1 MQGGRRKDTRAN
13 ETKARTSEVRKKH
26 GRENKMKIWKATLP
40 SLWRL
45 TRATSMVVGLAVML
59 ALVAGVTSLA
69 VAKTP
74 SGGETASAVLKGVSN
89 TATAVTT
96 LINSG
101 TGPALS
107 LRVQQGNPPLA
118 VNSST
123 KVANLNADS
132 LDGEDAAAFVRTNG
146 KAADSDLLDGRDS
159 TAFLGANDKAAD
171 SDLLDGQDST
181 AFLGANAKAADSDKL
196 DGKDSSDFA
205 SASASKAFFNKNSST
220 TDGLVVQKGLEAGNY
235 VIFGNVTATAH
246 SEDGDDL
253 FSFSCDIKL
262 NNEPIAG
269 TSGTPGSY
277 TDFHF
282 NGNTSMSMT
291 TARPA
296 ANGDTLS
303 LSCSHFYDE
312 DGTEDVHRVSYSGE
326 LTAIRVGSIG

>member
-1 MQGGRRKDTRAN
+1 
-13 ETKARTSEVRKKH
+13 
-26 GRENKMKIWKATLP
+26 
-40 SLWRL
+40 
-45 TRATSMVVGLAVML
+45 MVVGLAVML
-59 ALVAGVTSLA
+59 AFVAGFASLA
-69 VAKTP
+69 VAKAP

-101 TGPALS
+101 VGPAMS
-107 LRVQQGNPPLA
+107 LRVQPGNAPLA
-118 VNSST
+118 VNSEI
-123 KVANLNADS
+123 KVEKFNADKV
-132 LDGEDAAAFVRTNG
+132 DGKDSTAFVSATDG
-146 KAADSDLLDGRDS
+146 KAPDSDLLDGQDS
-159 TAFLGANDKAAD
+159 AAFLGANGKAAD

-181 AFLGANAKAADSDKL
+181 AFLGAISKAADSELL

-205 SASASKAFFNKNSST
+205 SASASKAFFDKNSSAA
-220 TDGLVVQKGLEAGNY
+220 DGLVVQKGLEAGNY
-235 VIFGNVTATAH
+235 VIMGNVTANAH
-246 SEDGDDL
+246 SDDGDDL
-253 FSFSCDIKL
+253 FNFHCNIKL

-269 TSGTPGSY
+269 AAGTPGSF

-282 NGNTSMSMT
+282 NGDASMSMT

-312 DGTEDVHRVSYSGE
+312 DGTEDAHAVRYSGT